1 MDKQNAPCDL
11 HLHSHYSDGNRSPD
25 ELVRHA
31 RSLGLS
37 ALAITDHDTLHGQKE
52 ALSAGERY
60 GLEVLTGIEFSI
72 KEQGKSLH
80 ILGYLIDHTSEE
92 LRNRA
97 EYLGRERLERARTI
111 VRLLSD
117 EGIAVPFKEVVAEA
131 GDGRIGRPHFARI
144 LLRNGVVNGIQEAF
158 DRYIGFGGPC
168 YVPKT
173 VLPLEEVIRLIRGSG
188 GVAVWAHPGQSI
200 RRKRLLDRLLTSG
213 VVGVEVWHPNHG
225 TEMQGEILSA
235 AREHGLICTGGS
247 DFHFEEAM
255 YAAMGQVTAPYD
267 SVVALKSAAAV

>member
-1 MDKQNAPCDL
+1 MDKPNAPCDL
-11 HLHSHYSDGNRSPD
+11 HLHSHYSDGDRSPD
-25 ELVRHA
+25 ELVRRA

-37 ALAITDHDTLHGQKE
+37 AVAITDHDTLHGQRE

-60 GLEVLTGIEFSI
+60 GLEVITGIEFSI

-80 ILGYLIDHTSEE
+80 ILGYLIDHANEE

-97 EYLGRERLERARTI
+97 EYLGRERLERARMI
-111 VRLLSD
+111 VCLLSD
-117 EGIAVPFKEVVAEA
+117 EGVAVPFEEVVAEA
-131 GDGRIGRPHFARI
+131 GGGRIGRPHIARI
-144 LLRNGVVNGIQEAF
+144 LLRNGAVNNIQEAF

-168 YVPKT
+168 HVPKT
-173 VLPLEEVIRLIRGSG
+173 VLPLEEIIRLIRESG

-200 RRKRLLDRLLTSG
+200 RRKSLLDRLLTSG
-213 VVGVEVWHPNHG
+213 VVGVEVWHPNHAA
-225 TEMQGEILSA
+225 EMQGEILSA

-255 YAAMGQVTAPYD
+255 HAAMGQVTAPYD
-267 SVVALKSAAAV
+267 SVVALKRAAAV